1 VALVSICNVFYI
13 ILTSICLLGRRV
25 WKPNFFS
32 SKFRIV
38 FVARK
43 ECFSFRCYIQS
54 KRYPTCKYYASYYGP
69 YYRSIP

>member
-43 ECFSFRCYIQS
+43 RMLFLPMLYS
-54 KRYPTCKYYASYYGP
+54 KQEVSYM
-69 YYRSIP
+69 